1 MASSNDSA
9 TSIGGMDDTIPV
21 DATAG
26 GRFRGGAEIR
36 KVKNL
41 LVTDFPAITGP
52 VTATHTELNVLDGI
66 PGTLTATELGYV
78 DGVTDAIQTQM
89 DTKSPTASPTFTGTV
104 TTPLTAS
111 RVATINASQELDVSA
126 VTLAELNVL
135 DGVTAFLDE
144 DDMAS
149 DSATSLVSQQSI
161 KAYIDAQVAGSG
173 MKSIQTGYEA
183 IDTGDWSISTG
194 EDYRYNEITI
204 TAVVQANS
212 VVLIQGGSVNTTTDV
227 TTLLPTGHLTSTT
240 NLRIAAQTE
249 PSIKMHIRWTVVEY
263 N

>member
-21 DATAG
+21 DSTAG

-36 KVKNL
+36 KIKNL

-78 DGVTDAIQTQM
+78 DGVTSAIQTQM

-173 MKSIQTGYEA
+173 MKSIQTGYVSESSPS
-183 IDTGDWSISTG
+183 TSTG
-194 EDYRYNEITI
+194 EFARYVDVTI
-204 TAVVQANS
+204 SAVTVANC
-212 VVLIQGGSVNTTTDV
+212 VVLTQAAGTASAYARITGELQDTTT
-227 TTLLPTGHLTSTT
+227 
-240 NLRIAAQTE
+240 LRVGINAAVGNVVG
-249 PSIKMHIRWTVVEY
+249 RWTVLEY